1 MTTNLKAI
9 ILNHLEQVVR
19 ERDPYISTVGHFFI
33 REYIRQEMAVF
44 GEVEQ
49 HDFTEKGK
57 NHQNL
62 ILDLSPNQ
70 NIKHKPPIL
79 IAAHYDGV
87 INSPGADDNGT
98 GIAVLLAL
106 ADFFSKNQANYPIRL
121 VAFDL
126 EEYGL
131 LGSKSYASF
140 LKESNQALR
149 LVLSLEMLGY
159 CDGNPNS
166 QNYPP
171 GLKYFY
177 PSTGNFIALVGN
189 IFTIPEM
196 LKMSKTIRNNIPCEW
211 LPAGLKGVLVPET
224 RRSDHAPFWDLG
236 YKAIMVTDT
245 ANLRNP
251 NYHRASDTL
260 ETLDLDFLTNVC
272 RGLMEAV
279 QKIK

>member
-1 MTTNLKAI
+1 MTTNLKSI

-19 ERDPYISTVGHFFI
+19 ERDPYISTAGHFFV
-33 REYIRQEMAVF
+33 REYIRREMAVF

-49 HDFTEKGK
+49 YDFTEKGK

-70 NIKHKPPIL
+70 SIKHKPPIL

-87 INSPGADDNGT
+87 INSPGADDNGS

-106 ADFFSKNQANYPIRL
+106 ADFFSQNQANYPIRL

-126 EEYGL
+126 EESGL
-131 LGSKSYASF
+131 LGSKSYANF
-140 LKESNQALR
+140 LKDSNQALR

-159 CDGNPNS
+159 CDRNPNS

-177 PSTGNFIALVGN
+177 PSTGDFIALVGN

-196 LKMSKTIRNNIPCEW
+196 LNISKRIRNKVPCEW
-211 LPAGLKGVLVPET
+211 LPAGLKGVLVPDT

-251 NYHRASDTL
+251 NYHRTSDTL

-272 RGLMEAV
+272 RGLIEAI

>member
-1 MTTNLKAI
+1 MSKNLKDI
-9 ILNHLEQVVR
+9 ILNHLKQIIR
-19 ERDPYISTVGHFFI
+19 ERDPYFATAGHFFV

-49 HDFTEKGK
+49 HDFTERGK

-62 ILDLSPNQ
+62 ILDLCPNQ
-70 NIKHKPPIL
+70 SIKHKPPIL

-106 ADFFSKNQANYPIRL
+106 AEFFSQNQANYPIRL

-126 EEYGL
+126 EESGL

-140 LKESNQALR
+140 LKESDRALR

-159 CDGNPNS
+159 CDRNPNS
-166 QNYPP
+166 QTYPP

-177 PSTGNFIALVGN
+177 PSTGDFIALVGN

-196 LKMSKTIRNNIPCEW
+196 LKMSKTIRNNVPCEW
-211 LPAGLKGVLVPET
+211 LPAGLRGALVPDT

-251 NYHRASDTL
+251 NYHSPRDTL
-260 ETLDLDFLTNVC
+260 DTLDLDFLTSVC
-272 RGLMEAV
+272 RGLMEAI